1 MGRWVNFSLKAPKQ
15 NIRLAV
21 VGDGSECQGLIFCD
35 FRKTPKQL
43 HIYKKEK
50 STYKSLYY
58 SSHSYHDFALNKKP
72 SSIVLNSKGFFSIF
86 ETIFLRVTIY

>member
-35 FRKTPKQL
+35 FRKTLKQL
-43 HIYKKEK
+43 HIYKKRK
-50 STYKSLYY
+50 FNLQKT
-58 SSHSYHDFALNKKP
+58 
-72 SSIVLNSKGFFSIF
+72 
-86 ETIFLRVTIY
+86 